1 MADYVVKNNES
12 FEFTYSAT
20 QQEEIERI
28 RNKYLPKQESKM
40 EQLAKLDKQA
50 EVPGQIASIAAGT
63 IGLLLLGVGMCC
75 TMVWNSSIGI
85 FVIGILVGL
94 VGIATAGVA
103 YPIYNKVTEK
113 ERLKIADQIIALS
126 NELLLE
132 K

>member
-1 MADYVVKNNES
+1 MADCVVKNNDS

-40 EQLAKLDKQA
+40 EQLIKLDKQA

-75 TMVWNSSIGI
+75 TMVWNTSISI
-85 FVIGILVGL
+85 FVIGIIVGL
-94 VGIATAGVA
+94 IGMAIAGVA

-113 ERLKIADQIIALS
+113 ERAKIADQIIALS
-126 NELLLE
+126 NDLSL
-132 K
+132 